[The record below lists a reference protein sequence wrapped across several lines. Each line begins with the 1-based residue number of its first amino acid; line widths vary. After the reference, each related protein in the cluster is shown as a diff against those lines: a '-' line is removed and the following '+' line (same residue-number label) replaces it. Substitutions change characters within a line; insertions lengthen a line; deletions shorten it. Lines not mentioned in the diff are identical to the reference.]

1 MFVPSNREIKHK
13 NQLYILLKEILQD
26 PLLSQNLMFKGGT
39 YASLRGV
46 LDRFSIDL
54 DFDLPEKSKKEDI
67 RKRCYEIFKKLSLEI
82 KDESRRHLQFF
93 LKYQAPEGERNT
105 LKLEINDDV
114 SKYNEY
120 EKVLLEQVNMYCN
133 GHTLDTMFANKLFAC
148 KARYDKN
155 GKIAGRDFYDIYK
168 FFLQGLSINEKVVEE
183 RSGMEYVKYLKSLIT
198 FINKHL
204 TKTLLNQ
211 DLNPL
216 VKQKDLDK
224 LLIHIKGDIVSFLKD
239 EIFRINS

>member
-133 GHTLDTMFANKLFAC
+133 GHTLDTMFANKLIAS

-168 FFLQGLSINEKVVEE
+168 FFLQGLGINEKVIEE
-183 RSGMEYVKYLKSLIT
+183 RSGMEYVKYLKSLIA
-198 FINKHL
+198 FIKKHL

-224 LLIHIKGDIVSFLKD
+224 LLIHIKDDIVSFLKD

>member
-13 NQLYILLKEILQD
+13 NQLYILLKEILKD
-26 PLLSQNLMFKGGT
+26 PLLSQTLMFKGGT

-54 DFDLPEKSKKEDI
+54 DFDLPDKSKKEEI
-67 RKRCYEIFKKLSLEI
+67 RKRCYEIFKKLDFEI

-93 LKYQAPEGERNT
+93 LKYKAPEGERNT

-133 GHTLDTMFANKLFAC
+133 GHTLDTMFANKLIAC

-168 FFLQGLSINEKVVEE
+168 FFLQGLSINEKVIEE
-183 RSGMEYVKYLKSLIT
+183 RSGMEYVKYLKSLT
-198 FINKHL
+198 AFIKKNL

-216 VKQKDLDK
+216 VKQRDLDK
-224 LLIHIKGDIVSFLKD
+224 LIPHINDDMISFLED
-239 EIFRINS
+239 EILRMN